1 MKRVAGSAWSLLL
14 LVLATGP
21 ALAQAG
27 VSGYYR
33 YPVLHGDT
41 LVFTAEGDLWSAA
54 AVGGVARRL
63 TTHPG
68 EENHPV
74 ISPDGRTLAFTA
86 RYEGP
91 AEVYTMPLAG
101 GLPVRRT
108 YEGEAAVATT
118 FTPAGEL
125 VYATTH
131 YATLPDLQLVALD
144 LASGERR
151 RIPLSQA
158 SEASYDGDGR
168 TLYFVR
174 PAFHNNVTRRY
185 TGGTARRVWK
195 FTQGAGEAV
204 LLSAGYAG
212 ESHTPMWWNGRVYFV
227 SDRDGTMNLWSM
239 DEAGGDLRQ
248 HTRHDG
254 FDVRFA
260 SLSAGR
266 VAYTLGADI
275 RLYEIA
281 SNRDALVPVTLAS
294 DLDQLREKW
303 VKKPIEYLTSAH
315 LHPKGESVV
324 LTARGRV
331 FVAPAGAGR
340 LAQASRR
347 PGVRYR
353 DVVFMPDGKSL
364 LALSDA
370 SGELEFVTLPSNGV
384 GDETALTRDG
394 GLLRFEGVPSP
405 DGRFVAYSDNH
416 NEAWLFEVAS
426 KARTRLS
433 TNEEGVA
440 DFAWAPDSRYL
451 AFSQQAR
458 NSFAQIQLY
467 DVQRKSL
474 VALTSDRANSV
485 SAAFSP
491 DGQWLYFLS
500 DRNLDSAVGAPWGP
514 RQPEPFFAKPM
525 KIYQLALKQGLRSP
539 FKPAD
544 ELHPDAP
551 EKPEGE
557 EKAKAVDGKG
567 GTKAAEAKPAARP
580 LEIDLEGIQQRL
592 YEVPAPAG
600 DYAKLSVGAKALFWS
615 STLPASDDKTEL
627 MAMEIGN
634 QEPKPAKLVE
644 DVRGYEL
651 SRDGRKLLV
660 RRREELLVF
669 DAGVK
674 PPADLTKARVDLSA
688 WSFPLDVREDWR
700 QIFVDAWRLERD
712 YFYDRGMHGLDWNA
726 MRDKYLPL
734 VERVTTRDELSDLIG
749 RVVGELQALHTS
761 VRGGDLRQGP
771 DDVKVPTLGARLVRD
786 AAAGGW
792 RIEHVYR
799 ADPDYPH
806 ERSPLADPEL
816 GIAEGDVILRVNGVD
831 TLSVA
836 HPNALLRNQGGKQVL
851 LRVRPGR
858 GGEPRDVVATPTTE
872 EASLRYADWELS
884 RRLRAEQRSGG
895 RVGYVHLRAM
905 GESDV
910 TAWYRSFYPV
920 FDRAGLIIDVRHNR
934 GGNIDSFILEKLLR
948 KAWMYWKSRAGEP
961 SWNMQYAFRGHMV
974 VLIDENTASDGE
986 AFADGFRRLGLG
998 KLIGVRTW
1006 GGEIWLGSQN
1016 RLSDGGLARAPMM
1029 GVYGPE
1035 RQWLIEQ
1042 HGVEPDI
1049 EVQNLPHATF
1059 GGQDAQLEA
1068 AIAELLAQIE
1078 KDPRPVPSPPAY
1090 PDKSRRPRND

>member
-1 MKRVAGSAWSLLL
+1 MKRVAGCAWSLLFFL
-14 LVLATGP
+14 LLAGSL
-21 ALAQAG
+21 AAQAG
-27 VSGYYR
+27 VAGYYR

-41 LVFTAEGDLWSAA
+41 LVFTAEGDIWAVAA
-54 AVGGVARRL
+54 GGGVARRV

-74 ISPDGRTLAFTA
+74 ISPDGSTLAFTA

-101 GLPVRRT
+101 GLPVRRS
-108 YEGEAAVATT
+108 YEGESAVATT

-151 RIPLSQA
+151 RVPLSQA
-158 SEASYDGDGR
+158 SEASYDRDGR

-195 FTQGAGEAV
+195 FAQGASEAV
-204 LLSAGYAG
+204 SLTADYAG

-248 HTRHDG
+248 HTRHAG

-266 VAYTLGADI
+266 VVYTLGADI
-275 RLYEIA
+275 RLYDVA
-281 SNRDALVPVTLAS
+281 ADRDAPVPVTLAS

-303 VKKPIEYLTSAH
+303 VKKPLEYLTTAH

-331 FVAPAGAGR
+331 FVAPVGAGR
-340 LAQASRR
+340 LVQASRR
-347 PGVRYR
+347 AGVRHR
-353 DVVFMPDGKSL
+353 DVVFMPDGKAL
-364 LALSDA
+364 LGLSDA
-370 SGELEFVTLPSNGV
+370 SGELEFVTLPPNGV
-384 GDETALTRDG
+384 GDEKPLTSDG
-394 GLLRFEGVPSP
+394 TLLRFEGAPSP

-416 NEAWLFEVAS
+416 NEAWLLEVATGVQ
-426 KARTRLS
+426 TRLS
-433 TNEEGVA
+433 TNEEGVG

-458 NSFAQIQLY
+458 NTFAQIQLY
-467 DVQRKSL
+467 DARRKTL
-474 VALTSDRANSV
+474 VALTSDRANSL

-500 DRNLDSAVGAPWGP
+500 DRNLDSAVGGPWGP

-525 KIYQLALKQGLRSP
+525 KIYQLALKKGLRSP

-557 EKAKAVDGKG
+557 DKSKPADAKG
-567 GTKAAEAKPAARP
+567 GTKGAEPKAAANPV
-580 LEIDLEGIQQRL
+580 EIDLEGLQQRL

-600 DYAKLSVGAKALFWS
+600 DYARLSVGAKALFWA
-615 STLPASDDKTEL
+615 STLPADDKTEL
-627 MAMEIGN
+627 TAMEIGN
-634 QEPKPAKLVE
+634 KQPKPVKLVE

-651 SRDGRKLLV
+651 SRDGKKLLV

-669 DAGVK
+669 DAGTK
-674 PPADLTKARVDLSA
+674 PPADLAKAKLDLSA
-688 WSFPLDVREDWR
+688 WTFPLDVREDWR

-726 MRDKYLPL
+726 VRDKYLPL

-816 GIAEGDVILRVNGVD
+816 GIAAGDAILRINGVD

-836 HPNALLRNQGGKQVL
+836 HPNALLRNQGGRQVL
-851 LRVRPGR
+851 LRLRPA
-858 GGEPRDVVATPTTE
+858 GGGAERDVVVTPTTE

-884 RRLRAEQRSGG
+884 RRLRAEERSSG

-905 GESDV
+905 GGSDI
-910 TAWYRSFYPV
+910 TAWYRNFYPV
-920 FDRAGLIIDVRHNR
+920 FDRAGLIVDVRHNR

-998 KLIGVRTW
+998 KLIGMRTW

-1059 GGQDAQLEA
+1059 EGKDAQLDA
-1068 AIAELLAQIE
+1068 AVDELLARIE
-1078 KDPRPVPSPPAY
+1078 KDPRPVPQPPPH
-1090 PDKSRRPRND
+1090 PDKSGGPQRD